1 MCEMEAEMKLLL
13 LALPV
18 VFVLI
23 HYSVA
28 DLLRAIP
35 DRNEDFGEL

>member
-1 MCEMEAEMKLLL
+1 MKLLL

-18 VFVLI
+18 IYVLI
-23 HYSVA
+23 HHSVA

-35 DRNEDFGEL
+35 DRNEDFGDV

>member
-1 MCEMEAEMKLLL
+1 MKLLL

-18 VFVLI
+18 IYVLV

-35 DRNEDFGEL
+35 DRNEDFGDF